1 MLQLQHLRICDIIF
15 TRGVLMVNLFH
26 NISEKNQEKLLRML
40 EANTLFFKKN
50 TTILSAIRGENVI
63 GIVLSGYIQIVRN
76 DDNGNRTII
85 EELEENAIF
94 GTLFSSIT
102 NEDYEMICRED
113 TKVIV
118 IEYDRIIT
126 GVQSNYTFYTQ
137 FIQNLLQILSDK
149 INEKNDRVK
158 ILTKKTIRNKLL
170 EYFKII
176 SRRNGS
182 KNIYL
187 PFTFTEFADYLAVD
201 RCAMSRELK
210 NLKEEGFITITAKKI
225 TLLY

>member
-1 MLQLQHLRICDIIF
+1 
-15 TRGVLMVNLFH
+15 MVNLFDK
-26 NISEKNQEKLLRML
+26 ISEKNKEKLLRML
-40 EANTLFFKKN
+40 EANTLLFKKN
-50 TTILSAIRGENVI
+50 ATILSTIKGENVI
-63 GIVLSGYIQIVRN
+63 GIVLAGYIQIVRN

-85 EELEENAIF
+85 EELEENTIF

-102 NEDYEMICRED
+102 GEDCEMICRED
-113 TKVIV
+113 TKLII
-118 IEYDRIIT
+118 IEYNRIII

-149 INEKNDRVK
+149 INERNDRIK

-170 EYFKII
+170 EYFKIV
-176 SRRNGS
+176 SKRNGS

-210 NLKEEGFITITAKKI
+210 NLKDEGFIEIKSKKI